1 MLTIKSDCRELF
13 VEVAERLRM
22 NAYSSPEIATWL
34 SQFKSDEDKL
44 IAKQMLLRLRFVS
57 RGRFSLWFKEALD
70 GFLTE

>member
-1 MLTIKSDCRELF
+1 MPLSYFQTLTLNQID
-13 VEVAERLRM
+13 
-22 NAYSSPEIATWL
+22 SSPEIATWL

-57 RGRFSLWFKEALD
+57 RDRLSLWFKEALD

>member
-1 MLTIKSDCRELF
+1 MPLSYFQTLTLNQID
-13 VEVAERLRM
+13 
-22 NAYSSPEIATWL
+22 SSPEIATWL